1 MSRLWIFIAALSG
14 GAGAFADAGA
24 RHLLTDPDAIELAL
38 IAARY
43 GLWHALAL
51 LAVAMLWSRSAGF
64 WLGISGWCFTIGQLL
79 FCGSLYLLA
88 LGKLPVSGL
97 VTKPGLAVLL
107 AGWAALALYALLPR
121 RDE

>member
-1 MSRLWIFIAALSG
+1 MGRLWIAFAALSG
-14 GAGAFADAGA
+14 GTAAFADAGA
-24 RHLLTDPDAIELAL
+24 RHLLADPERIELAM

-51 LAVAMLWSRSAGF
+51 LGVAMLWSRSEGF
-64 WLGISGWCFTIGQLL
+64 WLGAAGWCFTAGQVL

-88 LGKLPVSGL
+88 AGLVPASGL

-107 AGWAALALYALLPR
+107 AGWVALLLYALLPR
-121 RDE
+121 RD

>member
-24 RHLLTDPDAIELAL
+24 RHLLADPDAIELVM

-51 LAVAMLWSRSAGF
+51 LAVAMLWSRNPGL
-64 WLGISGWCFTIGQLL
+64 WLGLAGWCFTIGQLL

-88 LGKLPVSGL
+88 QGKVPVSGL

>member
-1 MSRLWIFIAALSG
+1 MGRLWIAFAALSG

-24 RHLLTDPDAIELAL
+24 RHLLVEPERVELAM

-51 LAVAMLWSRSAGF
+51 LGVAMLWSRNPGF
-64 WLGISGWCFTIGQLL
+64 WLGAAGWCFAAGQLL

-88 LGKLPVSGL
+88 LGLAPASGL
-97 VTKPGLAVLL
+97 VTKPGLAILL
-107 AGWAALALYALLPR
+107 AGWAALLLYALLPR
-121 RDE
+121 RE

>member
-1 MSRLWIFIAALSG
+1 MSRLWIVISALSG

-24 RHLLTDPDAIELAL
+24 RHLLADADAIELAM

-51 LAVAMLWSRSAGF
+51 LAVAMLWSRNAGF
-64 WLGISGWCFTIGQLL
+64 WLGVAGWCFAVGQVL

-88 LGKLPVSGL
+88 LGQMPASGL
-97 VTKPGLAVLL
+97 VTKPGLAILL
-107 AGWAALALYALLPR
+107 AGWAALLLYALLPR
-121 RDE
+121 RDD

>member
-1 MSRLWIFIAALSG
+1 MSRLWIILAALSG

-24 RHLLTDPDAIELAL
+24 RHLLTDPEKIELAL

-51 LAVAMLWSRSAGF
+51 LAVAMLWSRNAGF
-64 WLGISGWCFTIGQLL
+64 WLGVAGWCFTVGQAL

-88 LGKLPVSGL
+88 AERAPASGM

-107 AGWAALALYALLPR
+107 AGWAALLLYALMPR